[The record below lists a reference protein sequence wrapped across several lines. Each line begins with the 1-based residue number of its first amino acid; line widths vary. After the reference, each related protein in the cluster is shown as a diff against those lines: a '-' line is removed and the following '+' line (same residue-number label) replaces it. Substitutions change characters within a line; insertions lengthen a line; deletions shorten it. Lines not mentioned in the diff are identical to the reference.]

1 MGIIDYYAKLT
12 PKVTVTDPI
21 VIEGHKKHTD
31 EINTSKVKVST
42 LPDAIDV
49 TLAEYNPATRDQI
62 VAHKI
67 KDYRRRRFNLRLL
80 PKVTIL
86 FDYILE
92 GSDYWNERV
101 HDESPYT

>member
-1 MGIIDYYAKLT
+1 MGIIDYYSALI
-12 PKVTVTDPI
+12 PKVRVIGPK
-21 VIEGHKKHTD
+21 VIENHKKHTD
-31 EINTSKVKVST
+31 DINVDNTKVSP

-62 VAHKI
+62 VAHRI
-67 KDYRRRRFNLRLL
+67 KDYRRRRFNLKLL
-80 PKVTIL
+80 PRVTIL